1 MYSFVLSI
9 HLLQQADQ
17 GHLAAPSCRFG
28 LASLA
33 AVKQSTK
40 TMADSPPVLSQQD
53 HNIEDDLVLPITI
66 EGGADLL
73 PSGVT
78 ASSSSDN
85 LGGAPKQRLTSFW
98 RPLRKALGV
107 TSQARR
113 RGSRCSK
120 EDNDMAIPEH
130 GVYENHEDD
139 EDYEGEDG
147 EGLEG
152 EDSDDARDL
161 SSSVV
166 LDMDG
171 TSTEGKKRS
180 RRRRLHDKARARSI
194 CDLVPGMISEEAEQ
208 GLEMLAHAV
217 AADNHAAQVEAA
229 EAHAA
234 AEGDTRQP
242 LLRGSLGETQRIL
255 SRANGGQGGEQTT
268 SMMAG
273 GGQGNNTTLPLHG
286 NGMKASPS
294 YPKDHP
300 KHVHS
305 AGRKVVTAKQQ
316 YVRTLTLPKQGQT
329 MEMELALKDLLRY
342 IQNAVRAV
350 HISQQQQSSS
360 INLSQGAYNLP
371 SVSAAAHKESSVSA
385 AAPFLRRGT
394 QHSRTMSA
402 GNIGSTIMT
411 GGGPST
417 RMLLQA
423 SSAPM
428 GGMLNARDVRRLIS
442 GLDTES
448 VKSKEM
454 SIAVRRHTVV
464 LNLDIIRCLILWD
477 RIIVVVPEGA
487 DSNCFGELEENL
499 RWLRVQQRAF
509 DMGEVAPEEEEFE
522 FLALEAVLMTT
533 NNHFKNRL
541 KDLRPLIIKNSK
553 ALLGNGTLNTK
564 HQDALRQLKSK
575 VANYLAK
582 VRSLHKAIFDLLDDE
597 EHLQMLHLTRIITNN
612 QNQQNQQQQQQ
623 QRQQQ
628 QLQQFFLQS
637 GGMGSISTGAG
648 VALGA
653 EGGGMG
659 GGMGGGSSAAGSGG
673 NGESGGGNNEQQ
685 PTLPLLPPL
694 EAEDNDE
701 AEILLESYL
710 GDFNELIFKWE
721 LVKEDMQNTEN
732 YVQVKLDM
740 ARNKLLTIGTVFAL
754 INLCFAFGA
763 LVSGIF
769 GMNLYNG
776 VSTGSGTEESFP
788 GFVGVVSFIILV
800 MTITSGGVLTYM
812 YMSRIIVT

>member
-1 MYSFVLSI
+1 
-9 HLLQQADQ
+9 
-17 GHLAAPSCRFG
+17 
-28 LASLA
+28 
-33 AVKQSTK
+33 
-40 TMADSPPVLSQQD
+40 MADKPPELSHPQRQEAND
-53 HNIEDDLVLPITI
+53 TGNDDLVLPITI
-66 EGGADLL
+66 EGGADLR
-73 PSGVT
+73 PSGV
-78 ASSSSDN
+78 AAPSSS
-85 LGGAPKQRLTSFW
+85 PKQRHTSFW

-107 TSQARR
+107 TAQARR
-113 RGSRCSK
+113 RGSRGSQ

-130 GVYENHEDD
+130 GVYERHDEDD
-139 EDYEGEDG
+139 EGEDG
-147 EGLEG
+147 EGLGEG
-152 EDSDDARDL
+152 DDDNDNL

-171 TSTEGKKRS
+171 NGDAICAEGKTS
-180 RRRRLHDKARARSI
+180 SFRRRLHDKARARSI

-208 GLEMLAHAV
+208 GLELLAHAV
-217 AADNHAAQVEAA
+217 AADNHAAEVEAA

-234 AEGDTRQP
+234 EEGDSNTRQP

-255 SRANGGQGGEQTT
+255 NGSNGGEQQTM
-268 SMMAG
+268 SMLAG
-273 GGQGNNTTLPLHG
+273 GQETTTLPL
-286 NGMKASPS
+286 NGKKALPTYSKGHS
-294 YPKDHP
+294 

-305 AGRKVVTAKQQ
+305 VGRKVVTAKQQ

-329 MEMELALKDLLRY
+329 VEMELALKDLLRY

-350 HISQQQQSSS
+350 HVSQQQQSSS
-360 INLSQGAYNLP
+360 INLSQGTFL
-371 SVSAAAHKESSVSA
+371 KESSVSASA

-394 QHSRTMSA
+394 QHSRTMST

-411 GGGPST
+411 GGLPTGRT
-417 RMLLQA
+417 LLQA
-423 SSAPM
+423 PFAPV
-428 GGMLNARDVRRLIS
+428 GGLLNARDVRRLIS

-509 DMGEVAPEEEEFE
+509 DMGEGGEEEEEFE
-522 FLALEAVLMTT
+522 FLALEAVLMTI

-541 KDLRPLIIKNSK
+541 KELRPHIIKNAK
-553 ALLGNGTLNTK
+553 ALLGNGTLNTQ
-564 HQDALRQLKSK
+564 HQDTLRQLKSK
-575 VANYLAK
+575 VANHQAK

-623 QRQQQ
+623 QQ
-628 QLQQFFLQS
+628 QQFFLQ
-637 GGMGSISTGAG
+637 GGGLGSISTGAG
-648 VALGA
+648 MPLGA
-653 EGGGMG
+653 GGGG
-659 GGMGGGSSAAGSGG
+659 GGGGGGSSSAGGG
-673 NGESGGGNNEQQ
+673 GGGANGENINNEQQ
-685 PTLPLLPPL
+685 QQLTPLLPPL

-701 AEILLESYL
+701 AEILLESFL
-710 GDFNELIFKWE
+710 GDFNELIIKWE

-732 YVQVKLDM
+732 YVMVKLDM

-754 INLCFAFGA
+754 VNMCFAFGA

-769 GMNLYNG
+769 GMNLFNG
-776 VSTGSGTEESFP
+776 VSEGSGSEDSFP
-788 GFVGVVSFIILV
+788 FFVGTVSVIVLV
-800 MTITSGGVLTYM
+800 MTVITGGMLAWM
-812 YMSRIIVT
+812 YMSRIMVT